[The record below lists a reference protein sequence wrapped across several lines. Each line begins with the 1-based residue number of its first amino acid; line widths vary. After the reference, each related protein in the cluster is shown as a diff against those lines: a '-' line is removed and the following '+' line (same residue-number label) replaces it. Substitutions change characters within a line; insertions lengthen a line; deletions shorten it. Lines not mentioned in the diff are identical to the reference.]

1 MAEGK
6 IQQAQDTSERLKQLY
21 ELALTVAG
29 DTTEV
34 FDRIVRIIAE
44 LFGVRVA
51 LVERLEGDK
60 IITLSMYLDGK
71 VTHDGVFDL
80 AGTPCADVRD
90 ERSFCAFNSAIRN
103 YPQDKFLSDFGLE
116 SYIGVPVVST
126 EGEVIAII
134 NAMNDRPI
142 NLTEDD
148 KLFFQALA
156 SRVRLELER
165 AHQASEAAS
174 VRALLDI
181 SRELTRIRQID
192 ETLIMVVDKAREMLG
207 VDIAAFATIDDPTG
221 TTSWKAMSG
230 FLTDTYKHT
239 LFAPGKGSAGRAIE
253 ARKTLVLEGIGRSA
267 ELPAEEFPILSAE
280 GVINSIAVPLMAGE
294 RVVGVLIAGYR
305 SDHIITEQEV
315 KLAETIGSQAAVA
328 IENARLFTE
337 LASANERLSEM
348 DMLKTE
354 LIAELSTPVI
364 PIWDGV
370 LLAPIIGTITG
381 ERAEAITDALL
392 QRASGGG
399 ADVVIL
405 DITGARTLDT
415 DAAHHLR
422 NTITAVQVLGA
433 RCILTGIRASV
444 AQTLIQLG
452 ITLEDIVTR
461 RRLSDALPLA
471 LEILARNQR
480 GA

>member
-71 VTHDGVFDL
+71 VTHEGVFDL

-90 ERSFCAFNSAIRN
+90 ERSFCAFNSARRN

-116 SYIGVPVVST
+116 SYIGVPVVSSD
-126 EGEVIAII
+126 GEVIAII

-165 AHQASEAAS
+165 ADQASEAAS
-174 VRALLDI
+174 VRALLEI
-181 SRELTRIRQID
+181 SRELTRVRQID
-192 ETLIMVVDKAREMLG
+192 ETLVMVVDKAREMLG
-207 VDIAAFATIDDPTG
+207 VDIAAVATIDDPTG

-253 ARKTLVLEGIGRSA
+253 ARRTQVLEGIGQRA
-267 ELPAEEFPILSAE
+267 DLPAEEFPIHVAE
-280 GVINSIAVPLMAGE
+280 SVINTLAVPLMAGE

-305 SDHIITEQEV
+305 SEHVITEQEV
-315 KLAETIGSQAAVA
+315 KLAEAIGSQAAVA

-348 DMLKTE
+348 DLLKTE
-354 LIAELSTPVI
+354 MIAELSTPVI
-364 PIWDGV
+364 PIWDRV

-433 RCILTGIRASV
+433 QCILTGIRATV
-444 AQTLIQLG
+444 AQTLVQLG

-480 GA
+480 NA

>member
-267 ELPAEEFPILSAE
+267 ELPAEEFPILSVE

-433 RCILTGIRASV
+433 RCILTGIRANV

>member
-29 DTTEV
+29 DSTEV

-71 VTHDGVFDL
+71 VTHEGVFDL
-80 AGTPCADVRD
+80 AGTPCADVRN

-103 YPQDKFLSDFGLE
+103 YPKDKFLSDFGLE
-116 SYIGVPVVST
+116 SYIGVPVISSD
-126 EGEVIAII
+126 GEVIAVI

-165 AHQASEAAS
+165 ARQASEAAS
-174 VRALLDI
+174 VRALLEI

-192 ETLIMVVDKAREMLG
+192 ETLVMVVDKAREMLG
-207 VDIAAFATIDDPTG
+207 VDAAAFATIDDPTG

-253 ARKTLVLEGIGRSA
+253 ARKTLVLEGVGRRPD
-267 ELPAEEFPILSAE
+267 LPAEEFPILISE
-280 GVINSIAVPLMAGE
+280 GLINTLAVPLMAGE

-305 SDHIITEQEV
+305 SEHVITEQEV
-315 KLAETIGSQAAVA
+315 KLAETIGAQAAVA
-328 IENARLFTE
+328 IENARLFTD
-337 LASANERLSEM
+337 LASANERLSEI
-348 DMLKTE
+348 DMMKTE
-354 LIAELSTPVI
+354 MIAELSTPVI
-364 PIWDGV
+364 PIWDRV

-392 QRASGGG
+392 QRAAGGG

-444 AQTLIQLG
+444 AQTLVQLG

>member
-1 MAEGK
+1 
-6 IQQAQDTSERLKQLY
+6 
-21 ELALTVAG
+21 
-29 DTTEV
+29 
-34 FDRIVRIIAE
+34 
-44 LFGVRVA
+44 
-51 LVERLEGDK
+51 
-60 IITLSMYLDGK
+60 
-71 VTHDGVFDL
+71 
-80 AGTPCADVRD
+80 
-90 ERSFCAFNSAIRN
+90 
-103 YPQDKFLSDFGLE
+103 
-116 SYIGVPVVST
+116 
-126 EGEVIAII
+126 
-134 NAMNDRPI
+134 MNDRPI

>member
-1 MAEGK
+1 
-6 IQQAQDTSERLKQLY
+6 
-21 ELALTVAG
+21 VAG

-480 GA
+480 DA

>member
-192 ETLIMVVDKAREMLG
+192 ETLIMVVDKTREMLG

-480 GA
+480 DA

>member
-480 GA
+480 DA

>member
-1 MAEGK
+1 
-6 IQQAQDTSERLKQLY
+6 
-21 ELALTVAG
+21 
-29 DTTEV
+29 
-34 FDRIVRIIAE
+34 
-44 LFGVRVA
+44 
-51 LVERLEGDK
+51 
-60 IITLSMYLDGK
+60 
-71 VTHDGVFDL
+71 
-80 AGTPCADVRD
+80 
-90 ERSFCAFNSAIRN
+90 
-103 YPQDKFLSDFGLE
+103 
-116 SYIGVPVVST
+116 
-126 EGEVIAII
+126 
-134 NAMNDRPI
+134 
-142 NLTEDD
+142 
-148 KLFFQALA
+148 
-156 SRVRLELER
+156 
-165 AHQASEAAS
+165 
-174 VRALLDI
+174 
-181 SRELTRIRQID
+181 
-192 ETLIMVVDKAREMLG
+192 
-207 VDIAAFATIDDPTG
+207 
-221 TTSWKAMSG
+221 MSG

-280 GVINSIAVPLMAGE
+280 GVVDSIAVPLMAGE

-433 RCILTGIRASV
+433 RCILTGIRANV